1 MNETWQIKEVD
12 AGLVDRIVEKYDL
25 PASIATILA
34 GRTIAEEEI
43 ADFRSLVFRPYRI
56 LFLLPDME
64 QAVER
69 LLRARSLGQ
78 QVLIWGDY
86 DVDGICST
94 SILYNL
100 LDHGGWSVRYFIPD
114 RNTDGYGVTLSP

>member
-12 AGLVDRIVEKYDL
+12 AGLVDRLVEKYDL

-34 GRTIAEEEI
+34 GRTIVEEEI
-43 ADFRSLVFRPYRI
+43 ADFLEPRLQALSDP
-56 LFLLPDME
+56 FLLPDME

-100 LDHGGWSVRYFIPD
+100 LDHGGGPFAILYLIAIRMDMELPC
-114 RNTDGYGVTLSP
+114 PP